1 MPEPLTIT
9 RVTHSCHLIQIGD
22 LTVLTDPWFSEKIF
36 YHPGEPIALQ
46 PSQLPRL
53 DAVVITHHHYDHCDL
68 GAFAAYED
76 HDVPM
81 IVAGP
86 VVSRARA
93 AGFTNVQTV
102 QPWQTA
108 TAGDLTITAAPGKH
122 GVYEITFV
130 IGAGDRSVYFAGD
143 TMLIPELRTLPD
155 RFGHFD
161 VALLPVNGLQI
172 RPQLNKQVVMNA
184 EQAAELTA
192 ILRPTITIPH
202 HYAFTGGWLGDR
214 LITKGDR
221 DPRQFV
227 SAARRLAPGSA
238 VQILQPGEPL
248 RLEGTQDDP
257 AIRLPSAG
265 LDTTQPPQHEP
276 EHHASIETPATATT
290 ASGRP
295 SATLLG

>member
-22 LTVLTDPWFSEKIF
+22 LTVLTDPWFSEKTL

-46 PSQLPRL
+46 PGELPRL
-53 DAVVITHHHYDHCDL
+53 DAVLISHHHYDHCDL
-68 GAFAAYED
+68 TAFAAYRD
-76 HDVPM
+76 HNVPL

-86 VVSRARA
+86 VASRAQA
-93 AGFTNVQTV
+93 AGFTDVRTL

-108 TAGDLTITAAPGKH
+108 AVGDLTITAAPGKH

-130 IGAGDRSVYFAGD
+130 IGAGGRSVYFAGD
-143 TMLIPELRTLPD
+143 TMFIPELRTLPD

-161 VALLPVNGLQI
+161 AALLPVNGLQI

-192 ILRPTITIPH
+192 ILRPAITIPH

-221 DPRQFV
+221 DPHHFV
-227 SAARRLAPGSA
+227 SAAQRLAPGSA
-238 VQILQPGEPL
+238 VQVLQPGEPL
-248 RLEGTQDDP
+248 KLLAR
-257 AIRLPSAG
+257 SAR
-265 LDTTQPPQHEP
+265 
-276 EHHASIETPATATT
+276 S
-290 ASGRP
+290 
-295 SATLLG
+295 

>member
-9 RVTHSCHLIQIGD
+9 RVTHSCHLIQIGE
-22 LTVLTDPWFSEKIF
+22 LTVLTDPWFSEKTF

-46 PSQLPRL
+46 PGQLPRL
-53 DAVVITHHHYDHCDL
+53 DAVLISHHHYDHCDL
-68 GAFAAYED
+68 AALAGYRD

-86 VVSRARA
+86 VASRARA
-93 AGFTNVQTV
+93 AGFTGVQTL

-108 TAGDLTITAAPGKH
+108 ALGDLTITAAPAKH

-130 IGAGDRSVYFAGD
+130 ISAGGRSVYFAGD
-143 TMLIPELRTLPD
+143 TTLIPELRSLPD
-155 RFGHFD
+155 RFGRFD
-161 VALLPVNGLQI
+161 AALLPVNGLQI

-192 ILRPTITIPH
+192 ILRPAITIPH

-221 DPRQFV
+221 DPQHFV
-227 SAARRLAPGSA
+227 AAAQRLAAGAA
-238 VQILQPGEPL
+238 VQVLQPGEAL
-248 RLEGTQDDP
+248 KLETAQHNA
-257 AIRLPSAG
+257 AIRPPSG
-265 LDTTQPPQHEP
+265 SPEPTQSRQD
-276 EHHASIETPATATT
+276 EHRAQ
-290 ASGRP
+290 R
-295 SATLLG
+295 